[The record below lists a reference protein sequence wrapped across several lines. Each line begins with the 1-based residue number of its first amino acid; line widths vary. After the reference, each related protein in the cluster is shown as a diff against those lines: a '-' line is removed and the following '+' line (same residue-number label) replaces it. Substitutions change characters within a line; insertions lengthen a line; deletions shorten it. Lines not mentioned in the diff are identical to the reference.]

1 MDSKLSNQLTEV
13 MLGFTVLSD
22 KKKKKT
28 SNHLCSSV
36 LAGLKGTN
44 ADFLKEQIA
53 LRH

>member
-22 KKKKKT
+22 KKKKT

>member
-22 KKKKKT
+22 KKKT